1 MVSGAGPAEAD
12 CLQSGTTVTCSGASP
27 GGFDA
32 GGQDS
37 LTLNVQPGATVG
49 TGLILNN
56 SNTVTNGGTISVL
69 DSAVAIGAADG
80 NLITSTG
87 TIKGGQGAAGMLLGN
102 GGSVSHSGVMTLG
115 DTSVGIMFSG
125 IGTIANSGTI
135 TLGDSGVALA
145 GSMVTNAATGRIM
158 AGDGGIGLM
167 GQIDGSTLINRGS
180 IVVGPGGAGIL
191 GSADGQ
197 NVLNA
202 GSISYGDCGTGI
214 FLAGFGNT
222 VTNTG
227 TITGVCSGT
236 GIDVNSSSTVTNTG
250 TISGGDFSVGIFG
263 AETMTITNGGR
274 IVGGMDAVGIYAQ
287 NGSVVANSD
296 IIQVG
301 PSFGLGAGMLGDGD
315 GIRLTNSGTIIGGEG
330 TPGMIVTGRD
340 GTLANSGTITVG
352 NFGGGLI
359 AQGRGATLSNTGTI
373 NVGVNGIGI
382 DAQGRN
388 SQITNDGTI
397 RGGDAA
403 FGIQAVSASTIA
415 NSGTIIVGNGGIGIS
430 GGIATTVVNSGS
442 IMAGNDGIGMRSA
455 GNLTNTGSI
464 AVGSASG
471 TGPAAMLAVGD
482 GLQSSNSG
490 TIVTGSSMVAMS
502 GSGNGMTLL
511 NSGTVDVGSGAT
523 ALTVSGANA
532 ILRNDGTIGVG
543 AGGIGLTAQGANAG
557 LTNAGTLIAGV
568 GGTGIAAPSAGT
580 AITNSGSIATCGI
593 GIDASRGNGTSVTNS
608 GSITGNGCAATGVN
622 LGPGTA
628 LTNSGTIA
636 SAVALASGAGGSA
649 SIVNTG
655 TIDGA
660 LAIGGTGGNMLVN
673 GGTIGVSAPITPGG
687 GVAHFVDGTFTQ
699 TGSGVL
705 TVRALPTSSAGNYD
719 TLAVRSTVPGTGT
732 ANLAGTFQAALQ
744 PGLYALNTT
753 YTGVLTFAASTGAFS
768 SVIEPY
774 AFLDASL
781 VYNPTSIDLVVT
793 RTPFNQVTG
802 GGANAQA
809 VGNVLEA
816 NYSPGLTGLLAEFY
830 MTLLQATASNT
841 LSQLSGEAATAPQTA
856 SFTVFGQFLDT
867 IFGQTGRSRTLGG
880 PAQQARG
887 AQLSLA
893 AAETCSGDACQEG
906 DSQARR
912 YTAWAQGFGGSGSI
926 DGSATAGSSRIDL
939 NSGGGALGMDLSLG
953 ADALVGFTMGTTAAG
968 YSLTDLLSSGSAR
981 SIVFGLYGGYAMGP
995 AYIDAA
1001 LAYAYNTFTTSRF
1014 IGIGS
1019 TSEIASASFGGS
1031 QYGGRIEGGW
1041 RFTFDRNV
1049 VTPFAGLTV
1058 QALSQS
1064 AYTESARTAGS
1075 GAPGLL
1081 GVSVQAQTS
1090 TSVRSV
1096 LGAQVETAITAAD
1109 GNVIRPRL
1117 RLGWAHEFNTNRSAT
1132 AAFTL
1137 LPNAP
1142 FQVIG
1147 AEPAS
1152 DALTV
1157 GAGIDIQLGGTLRL
1171 YGQFDGEFASNA
1183 RAFAATGGLR
1193 LVW

>member
-1 MVSGAGPAEAD
+1 MVSGAAPAEAD

-32 GGQDS
+32 GIQDS
-37 LTLNVQPGATVG
+37 LTVNVQPGATVG
-49 TGLILNN
+49 TGLTLNN
-56 SNTVTNGGTISVL
+56 SNVVTNSGTISVL

-87 TIKGGQGAAGMLLGN
+87 TIQGGQGAAGIFLGS
-102 GGSVSHSGVMTLG
+102 GGSVTHSGTMILG
-115 DTSVGIMFSG
+115 DTSAGISFFG
-125 IGTIANSGTI
+125 AGTITNSGTI
-135 TLGDSGVALA
+135 TLGDSGVALT

-191 GSADGQ
+191 GSADSQ

-202 GSISYGDCGTGI
+202 GAISYGDCGTGI
-214 FLAGFGNT
+214 FLAGVGNT

-236 GIDVNSSSTVTNTG
+236 GIDVNSSSTVTNAG
-250 TISGGDFSVGIFG
+250 TISGGDFSVGVFG
-263 AETMTITNGGR
+263 AEMMTITNSGR
-274 IVGGMDAVGIYAQ
+274 IVGGVDAVGIYAQ
-287 NGSVVANSD
+287 NGSVVANSG

-301 PSFGLGAGMLGDGD
+301 PGFALGAGMLGDGD
-315 GIRLTNSGTIIGGEG
+315 GIRLSNSGTIIGGDG

-359 AQGRGATLSNTGTI
+359 AQGRGAALSNTGTI

-382 DAQGRN
+382 DAQGRD

-397 RGGDAA
+397 RGGDTA

-415 NSGTIIVGNGGIGIS
+415 NSGTIIVGNNGIGIS
-430 GGIATTVVNSGS
+430 GNAATTIVNSGS
-442 IMAGNDGIGMRSA
+442 IVAGIDGIGMRSG
-455 GNLTNTGSI
+455 GNMTNTGTI
-464 AVGSASG
+464 TVGNASG
-471 TGPAAMLAVGD
+471 AGVAAMLAAGD
-482 GLQSSNSG
+482 GLQLTNGG
-490 TIVTGSSMVAMS
+490 TIVTGTSMVAMS
-502 GSGNGMTLL
+502 GSGNGLMLL
-511 NSGTVDVGSGAT
+511 NSGTVEVGGGAT
-523 ALTVSGANA
+523 ALSVTGTNA
-532 ILRNDGTIGVG
+532 ILRNEGTISVG
-543 AGGIGLTAQGANAG
+543 AGGIGLAAQGGNAG
-557 LTNAGTLIAGV
+557 LTNSGTLIVGT
-568 GGTGIAAPSAGT
+568 GGTGIAALSAGT
-580 AITNSGSIATCGI
+580 AIANSGTIATCGI
-593 GIDASRGNGTSVTNS
+593 GIDASGGSATSVTNS
-608 GSITGNGCAATGVN
+608 GSIAGNGCAATGVN

-628 LTNSGTIA
+628 LANSGTIA
-636 SAVALASGAGGSA
+636 ATVALGSGTGGGA

-655 TIDGA
+655 AIDGA
-660 LAIGGTGGNMLVN
+660 LAIGGTGGNTLVN
-673 GGTIGVSAPITPGG
+673 SGTIGISAPLAAGG
-687 GVAHFVDGTFTQ
+687 GVAHVVDGTFAQ
-699 TGSGVL
+699 TGSGML
-705 TVRALPTSSAGNYD
+705 TLRALPTSGAGNYD
-719 TLAVRSTVPGTGT
+719 TLAVRSTVAGTGT
-732 ANLAGTFQAALQ
+732 ANLAGTLQAALQ
-744 PGLYALNTT
+744 PGLYALSTT
-753 YTGVLTFAASTGAFS
+753 YAGVLTFAASTGSFS
-768 SVIEPY
+768 GVVEPY
-774 AFLDASL
+774 TFLDASL
-781 VYNPTSIDLVVT
+781 VYHPTSIDLVVT
-793 RTPFNQVTG
+793 RRPFNQVTG

-816 NYSPGLTGLLAEFY
+816 NYSPNLTGLLAQFY

-867 IFGQTGRSRTLGG
+867 IFGQTGRGRTLGG
-880 PAQQARG
+880 PPQQARS

-893 AAETCSGDACQEG
+893 AAGTCSDDTCQEG
-906 DSQARR
+906 DPQARR

-926 DGSATAGSSRIDL
+926 DGSAAAGSSRIDL

-953 ADALVGFTMGTTAAG
+953 PDALVGFTMGTTAAG
-968 YSLTDLLSSGSAR
+968 YSLTDLLSSGNAR

-995 AYIDAA
+995 AYVDAA

-1014 IGIGS
+1014 VGIGS
-1019 TSEIASASFGGS
+1019 TSEIANASFDGS
-1031 QYGGRIEGGW
+1031 QYGGRVEGGW
-1041 RFTFDRNV
+1041 RFAFDRTV

-1064 AYTESARTAGS
+1064 AYTESSRTAGS

-1096 LGAQVETAITAAD
+1096 LGMQFETAIAAGD
-1109 GNVIRPRL
+1109 GNVVRPRL
-1117 RLGWAHEFNTNRSAT
+1117 RLGWAHEFNTDRSAT

-1142 FQVIG
+1142 FQVVG
-1147 AEPAS
+1147 AEPAPN
-1152 DALTV
+1152 ALTV
-1157 GAGIDIQLGGTLRL
+1157 GAGLDIQLGGTLRL